1 MSEEREIGGGS
12 EEVSPE
18 VAAAEAEARTF
29 GWRPEEEFDG
39 PPERWRSA
47 QEFLAE
53 GQRINGFLRKDMET
67 LRKAVGNKDKEIAEL
82 RQTMREF
89 AQYHEET
96 EAKAYQRARDDLRA
110 ERKEALRQNDG
121 ERVVEVE
128 DLLEQLETAKP
139 TPRKAKEPEAPADD
153 ASQNEPDPV
162 FVEWVG
168 ANKWFQENRALRA
181 LANDYGTALRE
192 AGSTLVGRAF
202 LDTIKKQL
210 QADFPEKFS
219 NPARYEP
226 SAGGPGGD
234 SGNGRAGRGKTYADL
249 PQEDRAVCDKFVKQ
263 GLVKSREAYVKDYF
277 GA

>member
-1 MSEEREIGGGS
+1 MSEEKEIGGGS
-12 EEVSPE
+12 EWISPE

-29 GWRPEEEFDG
+29 GWRPEAEFDG

-82 RQTMREF
+82 RQTMQEF
-89 AQYHEET
+89 AKYHEET

-110 ERKEALRQNDG
+110 ERKEVLRQNDG

-139 TPRKAKEPEAPADD
+139 SPRKAKEPEAPTGAA
-153 ASQNEPDPV
+153 ASAEPDPV

-168 ANKWFQENRALRA
+168 ANKWFQDNRALRA

-192 AGSTLVGRAF
+192 AGSTLVGKAF

-219 NPARYEP
+219 NPARNEP

-277 GA
+277 GV